1 MFVPVTT
8 PEEMRQWD
16 ATAVRFGLPE
26 MLLMENASR
35 EALAVLQ
42 ESVNLAGRRVWL
54 FMGGGNNGGDAACLS
69 RHLLDAGAMPLLIH
83 TRPLGAYK
91 GVTGAHLRLARRCGV
106 SCVSAEKWLKA
117 SSTPSERIDR
127 IDRDTPDVVVDG
139 LLGTGFSGL
148 LRPLE
153 ESLVNAI
160 NALAVHAFVLALDI
174 PSGLCALRGIPC
186 PDAVRAHMTISFEA
200 AKPGLLLPDASAFVG
215 NLLVRS
221 IGIPSLA
228 RAAKPAS
235 FCHLDER
242 WRESLPEVESMTH
255 KGKAGH
261 VLVVGGSKPYPG
273 AAHLAAKGAARTGAG
288 LVSVAAPADIIDA
301 VRGNDPCL
309 MPRALPD
316 GEWDVLHADAL
327 QPLLEDCRAL
337 ALGPGLG
344 RTSGTTAM
352 VLSLL
357 SRTRPAAVIDADAL
371 VPEML
376 PHVTAS
382 DVLTPHPGE
391 AARLLG
397 CSVPEVQADR
407 FAALAGLVRLAPAVW
422 VLKGEGTLVGQK
434 GRATAIFPFRVPQL
448 AVGGSGDVLSGCC
461 AALLAWGLARGLPA
475 YSAACLAVR
484 LHVEAGLLLATAF
497 PRRGNTALDIAE
509 ILPLALSGNVVN

>member
-16 ATAVRFGLPE
+16 AAAVRFGLPE
-26 MLLMENASR
+26 MLLMENAAR

-42 ESVNLAGRRVWL
+42 ETANLAGRRVWL
-54 FMGGGNNGGDAACLS
+54 FMGGGSNGGDAACLS

-83 TRPLGAYK
+83 TKPLGAYK
-91 GVTGAHLRLARRCGV
+91 GVTAAHLRLARRCGV
-106 SCVSAEKWLKA
+106 SCVQAEKWLKA
-117 SSTPSERIDR
+117 AMTLSDH
-127 IDRDTPDVVVDG
+127 IDRDTPNVVVDG
-139 LLGTGFSGL
+139 LLGTGFSGR

-160 NALAVHAFVLALDI
+160 NALAVHAHVLALDI
-174 PSGLCALRGIPC
+174 PSGLCAMRGIPC
-186 PDAVRAHMTISFEA
+186 PDAVRAHMTVSFEA
-200 AKPGLLLPDASAFVG
+200 AKPGLLLPEAAAFVG
-215 NLLVRS
+215 ELRVRP
-221 IGIPSLA
+221 IGIPALA
-228 RAAKPAS
+228 RAAQPSS
-235 FCHLDER
+235 FCVLDER
-242 WRESLPEVESMTH
+242 WRESLPEVQGMTH

-261 VLVVGGSKPYPG
+261 VLVVGGSRHYPG

-288 LVSVAAPADIIDA
+288 LVSVAAPAYMVEA

-316 GEWDVLHADAL
+316 GEWNILHADAL
-327 QPLLEDCRAL
+327 QPLMEDCRSL
-337 ALGPGLG
+337 ALGSGLG
-344 RTSGTTAM
+344 RTAGTTAM
-352 VLSLL
+352 VVSLL
-357 SRTRPAAVIDADAL
+357 SCTRPAAVIDADAL

-397 CSVPEVQADR
+397 CSIPEVQADR

-461 AALLAWGLARGLPA
+461 AALLAWGLAQGLPA

-484 LHVEAGLLLATAF
+484 LHVEAGLLLAASF

-509 ILPLALSGNVVN
+509 ILPLALAGYTEE